1 MFHQYIGLQKKGSYK
16 KININ
21 KITKVKSGIYFIS
34 LWYHYWSQGSEMDNI
49 IKEMRKVNLDITE
62 EGNVEDFLGVNIERR
77 QDGSLKLTQ
86 QYLINQII
94 NDLRLLD
101 NYTKTSTSSFT

>member
-34 LWYHYWSQGSEMDNI
+34 LWYNYWSQGSEMDNI